1 MRGKMKKIAL
11 IVLVGLCAVAL
22 NALPDIRIDAET
34 GIAIPGYNDVRIPN
48 NDANTKFSLVNDLEL
63 DNTLQKRVSLHWR
76 ISPRHQ
82 VSLMATPLT
91 LKGEDKLDKDVVYQ
105 NKHFWKNDMVK
116 AEYRFDSYRLQ
127 YRYLLPKELYGIRAV
142 GASLKLRDAE
152 ISLESSS
159 NYATKKNTG
168 FVPLLSLNAGHR
180 INDKL
185 DLSLEA
191 EGLASPYG
199 RAEDVFI
206 GAYYD
211 LHKLFRLKA
220 GYRFLEGGSDVDE
233 VYTFAAV
240 HYVVFGFQ
248 AKLR

>member
-1 MRGKMKKIAL
+1 MMKRILLIA
-11 IVLVGLCAVAL
+11 IAGLCSIAL
-22 NALPDIRIDAET
+22 NALPDLRFEAET

-48 NDANTKFSLVNDLEL
+48 NDANTKFSLVDDLAL
-63 DNTLQKRVSLHWR
+63 DATLQKRVSIHWR

-82 VSLMATPLT
+82 MSLMATPLT
-91 LKGEDKLDKDVVYQ
+91 LKGEDKLSKNVVYQ
-105 NKHFWKNDMVK
+105 NRHFWQNDLVK
-116 AEYRFDSYRLQ
+116 TEYRFDSYRLQ
-127 YRYLLPKELYGIRAV
+127 YRYLLPKEFYGIRAV

-152 ISLESSS
+152 ISLKSSS

-180 INDKL
+180 LTDKL

-199 RAEDVFI
+199 RAEDVFV

-211 LHKLFRLKA
+211 LHNLLRLKA
-220 GYRFLEGGSDVDE
+220 GYRFLEGGSDIDE

-240 HYVVFGFQ
+240 HYAVIGFQ
-248 AKLR
+248 AKLH